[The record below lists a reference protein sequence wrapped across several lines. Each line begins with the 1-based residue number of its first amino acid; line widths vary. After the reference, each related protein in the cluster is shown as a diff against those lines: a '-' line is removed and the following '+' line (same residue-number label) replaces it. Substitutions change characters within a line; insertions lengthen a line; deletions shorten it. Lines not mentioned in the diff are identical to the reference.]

1 MAKTPQGR
9 RVVSPA
15 GLQPFPRGSWPY
27 PLAWSV
33 CTAIAGVQ
41 GGKGL
46 HVTLG
51 CVMGRVAFRV
61 SHLYCPLLQVWWIFL
76 PGASLSFPS
85 LCLPLPLSSSPSGS
99 YCLAPNQVDAATI
112 GSIALARDQ

>member
-51 CVMGRVAFRV
+51 CVMGRVAFRG
-61 SHLYCPLLQVWWIFL
+61 SHLYCPLLQVWRILL

-85 LCLPLPLSSSPSGS
+85 LCLPPPPFIITIWVLLLGTQPSRCCHNWQ
-99 YCLAPNQVDAATI
+99 YCI
-112 GSIALARDQ
+112 GT

>member
-1 MAKTPQGR
+1 M
-9 RVVSPA
+9 VSPA
-15 GLQPFPRGSWPY
+15 GLQPFPRGSQPY

-33 CTAIAGVQ
+33 CTVIAGVQ

-51 CVMGRVAFRV
+51 CEMRRVAFCG
-61 SHLYCPLLQVWWIFL
+61 SHLHCPLLQVWQIFL

-85 LCLPLPLSSSPSGS
+85 LCLPPLSSSPSGS